1 MDLICAKRRIERRF
15 IDDEHVDLCLHRSN
29 ELGGCRWITKTDK
42 SGVAS
47 LAVARRPSS
56 FPTPHFTGVLAAL
69 SGGRFD
75 RGLVVV
81 PSPWLKLVGLNI
93 AANIMFLE
101 AVKRSP
107 LGLTVPYLALTP
119 LVAAIA
125 ALFFGYG
132 LSVWGWSGIV
142 ILTLGTVWLHPHDPR
157 YGLLTPLLRL
167 KEESG
172 SGLMV
177 VVALAWGFTA
187 ILDQSAVQ
195 HIPPALHALILA
207 VGMFIA
213 GVMGFYRAKREQ
225 KETYPSV
232 VSPWVLGTGAMM
244 AIAMVAQFEAFTR
257 IDVAVVE
264 AVKRIIGT
272 TSAVVLGVVFYGE
285 KEFTRRL
292 IASALMGVGAAILVL
307 SL

>member
-1 MDLICAKRRIERRF
+1 MVFLCAKRRIERRI
-15 IDDEHVDLCLHRSN
+15 IDDEHVDLCLHRGN
-29 ELGGCRWITKTDK
+29 ELAIVDGLRKRI
-42 SGVAS
+42 S
-47 LAVARRPSS
+47 LAWHPWQL
-56 FPTPHFTGVLAAL
+56 LAAL
-69 SGGRFD
+69 HFFQLPILLGFSSLRGRLD
-75 RGLVVV
+75 RCLVVV
-81 PSPWLKLVGLNI
+81 FSPRLKLVGSEHHGEYHVSGGGEAI
-93 AANIMFLE
+93 AS
-101 AVKRSP
+101 RSDGTLSGSHTIGCGDCSTLWVWFKP
-107 LGLTVPYLALTP
+107 LGLVGHCHPHAC
-119 LVAAIA
+119 
-125 ALFFGYG
+125 
-132 LSVWGWSGIV
+132 
-142 ILTLGTVWLHPHDPR
+142 TVWLHPHDPR

-207 VGMFIA
+207 AGMFIA
-213 GVMGFYRAKREQ
+213 GVLGFYRANRKQ
-225 KETYPSV
+225 KDIYPSV

-244 AIAMVAQFEAFTR
+244 AIAMVAQFEAFMR

>member
-1 MDLICAKRRIERRF
+1 MMSTWIFVFIAATSWAIVDGLRKRI
-15 IDDEHVDLCLHRSN
+15 
-29 ELGGCRWITKTDK
+29 
-42 SGVAS
+42 S
-47 LAVARRPSS
+47 LAWHPWQL
-56 FPTPHFTGVLAAL
+56 LAAL
-69 SGGRFD
+69 HFFQLPILLGFWQLSPGD
-75 RGLVVV
+75 ASIAAWSSYLVPGL
-81 PSPWLKLVGLNI
+81 SSLALNI

-167 KEESG
+167 KEEPG

-207 VGMFIA
+207 AGMFIA
-213 GVMGFYRAKREQ
+213 GVLGFYRANLKQ
-225 KETYPSV
+225 KDAYPSV

-244 AIAMVAQFEAFTR
+244 AIAMVAQFEAFMR

>member
-1 MDLICAKRRIERRF
+1 MMSTWIFVFIAATSWAIIDGLRKRI
-15 IDDEHVDLCLHRSN
+15 
-29 ELGGCRWITKTDK
+29 
-42 SGVAS
+42 S
-47 LAVARRPSS
+47 LAWHPWQL
-56 FPTPHFTGVLAAL
+56 LAAL
-69 SGGRFD
+69 HLFQLPMLLGFWQLSPGD
-75 RGLVVV
+75 ASTAAWSSYLVPGLG
-81 PSPWLKLVGLNI
+81 SLALNI

-132 LSVWGWSGIV
+132 LSLWGWSGIL
-142 ILTLGTVWLHPHDPR
+142 ILTLGTIWLHPHDPR
-157 YGLLTPLLRL
+157 HGLMTPILRL
-167 KEESG
+167 KDEPG

-177 VVALAWGFTA
+177 IVALAWGFTA

-207 VGMFIA
+207 VGMFTA
-213 GVMGFYRAKREQ
+213 GVLGFYQANRKQ
-225 KETYPSV
+225 KDTYPSV
-232 VSPWVLGTGAMM
+232 LSPWVLGTGAMM
-244 AIAMVAQFEAFTR
+244 AIAMVAQFEAFMR

-272 TSAVVLGVVFYGE
+272 TSAVILGVIFYGE

>member
-1 MDLICAKRRIERRF
+1 MVSTWIFVFIAATSWAIIDGLRKRI
-15 IDDEHVDLCLHRSN
+15 
-29 ELGGCRWITKTDK
+29 
-42 SGVAS
+42 S
-47 LAVARRPSS
+47 LAWHPWQL
-56 FPTPHFTGVLAAL
+56 LAAL
-69 SGGRFD
+69 HFFQLPILLGFWQLSPGDGATVAWSSYLVP
-75 RGLVVV
+75 GL
-81 PSPWLKLVGLNI
+81 SSLALNI

-132 LSVWGWSGIV
+132 LSLWGWSGIL
-142 ILTLGTVWLHPHDPR
+142 ILTLGTIWLHPHDPR
-157 YGLLTPLLRL
+157 HGLMTPILRL
-167 KEESG
+167 KDEPG

-177 VVALAWGFTA
+177 IVALAWGFTA

-213 GVMGFYRAKREQ
+213 GVLGFYQANR
-225 KETYPSV
+225 KEKDTYPSV
-232 VSPWVLGTGAMM
+232 LSPWVLGTGAMM
-244 AIAMVAQFEAFTR
+244 AIAMVAQFEAFMR

-272 TSAVVLGVVFYGE
+272 TSAVILGVIFYGE

-292 IASALMGVGAAILVL
+292 IASALMGVGGAILVL

>member
-1 MDLICAKRRIERRF
+1 MMSTWIFVFIAATSWAIIDGLRKRI
-15 IDDEHVDLCLHRSN
+15 
-29 ELGGCRWITKTDK
+29 
-42 SGVAS
+42 S
-47 LAVARRPSS
+47 LAWHPWQL
-56 FPTPHFTGVLAAL
+56 LAAL
-69 SGGRFD
+69 HFFQLPILLGFWQLSPGDGSTVAWSSYLVP
-75 RGLVVV
+75 GL
-81 PSPWLKLVGLNI
+81 SSLALNI

-132 LSVWGWSGIV
+132 LSLWGWSGIL
-142 ILTLGTVWLHPHDPR
+142 ILTLGTIWLHPHDPR
-157 YGLLTPLLRL
+157 HGLMTPILRL
-167 KEESG
+167 KEEPG

-177 VVALAWGFTA
+177 IVALAWGFTA

-207 VGMFIA
+207 VGMFTA
-213 GVMGFYRAKREQ
+213 GVLGFYQANRKQ
-225 KETYPSV
+225 KDTYPSV
-232 VSPWVLGTGAMM
+232 LSPWVLGTGAMM
-244 AIAMVAQFEAFTR
+244 AIAMVAQFEAFMR

-272 TSAVVLGVVFYGE
+272 TSAVILGVIFYGE

>member
-1 MDLICAKRRIERRF
+1 MMSTWIFVFIAATSWAIIDGLRKRI
-15 IDDEHVDLCLHRSN
+15 
-29 ELGGCRWITKTDK
+29 
-42 SGVAS
+42 S
-47 LAVARRPSS
+47 LAWHPWQL
-56 FPTPHFTGVLAAL
+56 LAAL
-69 SGGRFD
+69 HFFQLPILLGFWQISPGDGSTAAWSSYLVP
-75 RGLVVV
+75 GL
-81 PSPWLKLVGLNI
+81 SSLALNI

-132 LSVWGWSGIV
+132 LSLWGWSGIL
-142 ILTLGTVWLHPHDPR
+142 ILTLGTIWLHPHDPR
-157 YGLLTPLLRL
+157 HGLMTPILRL
-167 KEESG
+167 REEPG

-177 VVALAWGFTA
+177 IVALAWGFTA

-207 VGMFIA
+207 VGMFTA
-213 GVMGFYRAKREQ
+213 GVLGFYQANRKQ
-225 KETYPSV
+225 KDTYPSV
-232 VSPWVLGTGAMM
+232 LSPWVLGTGAMM
-244 AIAMVAQFEAFTR
+244 AIAMVAQFEAFMR

-272 TSAVVLGVVFYGE
+272 TSAVILGVIFYGE

>member
-1 MDLICAKRRIERRF
+1 MMSTWIFVFIAATSWAIVDGLRKRI
-15 IDDEHVDLCLHRSN
+15 
-29 ELGGCRWITKTDK
+29 
-42 SGVAS
+42 S
-47 LAVARRPSS
+47 LAWHPWQL
-56 FPTPHFTGVLAAL
+56 LAAL
-69 SGGRFD
+69 HFFQLPILLGFWQLSPGD
-75 RGLVVV
+75 ASIAAWSSYVV
-81 PSPWLKLVGLNI
+81 PGLSSLALNI

-207 VGMFIA
+207 AGMFIA
-213 GVMGFYRAKREQ
+213 GVLGFYRANLKQ
-225 KETYPSV
+225 KDAYPSV
-232 VSPWVLGTGAMM
+232 VSPWVLGTGAMIWPSQWSLNLKHSCGLM
-244 AIAMVAQFEAFTR
+244 
-257 IDVAVVE
+257 
-264 AVKRIIGT
+264 
-272 TSAVVLGVVFYGE
+272 L
-285 KEFTRRL
+285 RL
-292 IASALMGVGAAILVL
+292 SRL
-307 SL
+307 

>member
-1 MDLICAKRRIERRF
+1 MMSTWIFVLIAAFSWAVVDGLRKR
-15 IDDEHVDLCLHRSN
+15 LS
-29 ELGGCRWITKTDK
+29 LGWHPWQ
-42 SGVAS
+42 
-47 LAVARRPSS
+47 L
-56 FPTPHFTGVLAAL
+56 LAAL
-69 SGGRFD
+69 HLCQLPILLAF
-75 RGLVVV
+75 GLMADAGDTQMQLSRYLAPGVT
-81 PSPWLKLVGLNI
+81 SLVLNV

-125 ALFFGYG
+125 ALYFGYG
-132 LSVWGWSGIV
+132 LSLWGWAGV
-142 ILTLGTVWLHPHDPR
+142 LVLTIGTAWLHPPDPR
-157 YGLLTPLLRL
+157 WGLLTPIYRL

-177 VVALAWGFTA
+177 LVALAWGVTA
-187 ILDQSAVQ
+187 ILDQDAVQ
-195 HIPPALHALILA
+195 YIPPTLHALILA
-207 VGMFIA
+207 LGMFAA
-213 GVMGFYRAKREQ
+213 GVVGFSVANRRTQ
-225 KETYPSV
+225 ETFPSTF
-232 VSPWVLGTGAMM
+232 SPWILGTGAMM

-272 TSAVVLGVVFYGE
+272 SSAVVLGVVFYGE
-285 KEFTRRL
+285 RDIVRRL
-292 IASALMGVGAAILVL
+292 IASLLMGLGAAALVL